1 MHTHSSQPP
10 VIASGPRFGLS
21 VGSPLW
27 IRLVSPSFSP
37 GALEVGRI
45 VPHPPRARNEC
56 PRNGALG
63 TTRPTCSHTL
73 IALLLAA
80 GGLFS
85 AGCGSVTNKLGEVN
99 SSLTQINNHLGSALT
114 NQTQAIQQQ
123 AVVIEHLKKNDV
135 ATDQAREREHA
146 FVQRY
151 VTGVYDLLGHVDAA
165 STPQGEFALRGA
177 KVFAADLARKLG
189 TYQGP
194 DRVDHQAIATGQ
206 ITTKQVEESV
216 RLSDKAWSDIQR
228 ELAELRREKIDLNA
242 RLEATTHAVKISQ
255 DGIRAAGGEID
266 ALKRRITWERIW
278 GYLQTPGGI
287 VLCIGL
293 IIAFPALIPLLGGL
307 IGQIVSTF
315 PALMSFFGVA
325 SKGTVDRV
333 SRGVGNFKDELD
345 KLGAGA
351 AVTVEQ
357 VRDLLRKELKSATDA
372 NDRRVIDHVRE
383 TGNIS

>member
-1 MHTHSSQPP
+1 MQARVCPL
-10 VIASGPRFGLS
+10 SGTS
-21 VGSPLW
+21 AA
-27 IRLVSPSFSP
+27 
-37 GALEVGRI
+37 GAL
-45 VPHPPRARNEC
+45 PARR
-56 PRNGALG
+56 PALV
-63 TTRPTCSHTL
+63 TL
-73 IALLLAA
+73 LVTA
-80 GGLFS
+80 GLFS
-85 AGCGSVTNKLGEVN
+85 AGCGSVTNKLGEV
-99 SSLTQINNHLGSALT
+99 SSNLTQINNHLGTALT
-114 NQTQAIQQQ
+114 NQTKAIQQQ
-123 AVVIEHLKKNDV
+123 KGVLDHLKKNDV
-135 ATDQAREREHA
+135 ATDQTREKERA

-216 RLSDKAWSDIQR
+216 RLSDKAWNDIQR
-228 ELAELRREKIDLNA
+228 ELADLRREKIALNGQ
-242 RLEATTHAVKISQ
+242 LEATTRAVQISQ
-255 DGIRAAGGEID
+255 EGIKAVGGEID

-278 GYLQTPGGI
+278 AYLQTPGGI
-287 VLCIGL
+287 IVCVVLL
-293 IIAFPALIPLLGGL
+293 FAFPTLIPIIGGL
-307 IGQIVSTF
+307 IGRIVSTF

-345 KLGAGA
+345 KLGKGA
-351 AVTVEQ
+351 ALSVEQ